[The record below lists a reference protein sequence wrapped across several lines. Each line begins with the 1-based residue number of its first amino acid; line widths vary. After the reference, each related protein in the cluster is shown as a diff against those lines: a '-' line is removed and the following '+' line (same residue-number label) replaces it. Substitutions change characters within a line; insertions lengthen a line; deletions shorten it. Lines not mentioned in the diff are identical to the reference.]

1 MLIHPKPCTK
11 VRNQAVISMAQ
22 ELTIG
27 KVAKLAEV
35 NVETIRY
42 YQRRGLLAEPHK
54 PYMGYRRYPADIV
67 KHIRFIK
74 RAQALGF
81 TLNEI
86 AILMEL
92 EEARACGKTR
102 VLALDKINAIDRKLT
117 GLTSMRKA
125 LAALVRQCEAG
136 EPTKGC
142 PIIRVLEQSESSRT
156 APTK

>member
-1 MLIHPKPCTK
+1 
-11 VRNQAVISMAQ
+11 MAQ

-35 NVETIRY
+35 HVETIRY
-42 YQRRGLLAEPHK
+42 YQRRGLLAEPDK
-54 PYMGYRRYPADIV
+54 PYMGYRRYSADIV
-67 KHIRFIK
+67 KRIRFIK

-81 TLNEI
+81 TLNEV
-86 AILMEL
+86 AVLMKL

-102 VLALDKINAIDRKLT
+102 ALALDKINAIDQKLT

-136 EPTKGC
+136 ESSNGC
-142 PIIRVLEQSESSRT
+142 PIIRVLEQSDSSRT
-156 APTK
+156 APAR

>member
-1 MLIHPKPCTK
+1 
-11 VRNQAVISMAQ
+11 MAQ

-42 YQRRGLLAEPHK
+42 YQRRGLLAEPDK

-81 TLNEI
+81 TLNEV
-86 AILMEL
+86 AVLMEL
-92 EEARACGKTR
+92 EEACACGKTR
-102 VLALDKINAIDRKLT
+102 ALARDKINAIDQKMS

-125 LAALVRQCEAG
+125 LATLVRQCEAG
-136 EPTKGC
+136 EATKGC
-142 PIIRVLEQSESSRT
+142 PIIRALEQSESSRT
-156 APTK
+156 APAR

>member
-1 MLIHPKPCTK
+1 
-11 VRNQAVISMAQ
+11 MAQ

-42 YQRRGLLAEPHK
+42 YQRRGLLAEPEK
-54 PYMGYRRYPADIV
+54 PYMGYRHYPADIV

-81 TLNEI
+81 TLNEVSV
-86 AILMEL
+86 LMEL
-92 EEARACGKTR
+92 EKARACGKTR
-102 VLALDKINAIDRKLT
+102 ARALDKINAIDQKLT

-125 LAALVRQCEAG
+125 LAALVRQCKAG
-136 EPTKGC
+136 RSAKGC
-142 PIIRVLEQSESSRT
+142 PIIRVLEESESSRN
-156 APTK
+156 APGR

>member
-1 MLIHPKPCTK
+1 
-11 VRNQAVISMAQ
+11 MAQ

-42 YQRRGLLAEPHK
+42 YQRRGFLVEPDK
-54 PYMGYRRYPADIV
+54 PYMGYRRYSADMV

-81 TLNEI
+81 TLNEV
-86 AILMEL
+86 AVLLEL
-92 EEARACGKTR
+92 EEGRACGKTR
-102 VLALDKINAIDRKLT
+102 ALARDKINAIDQKLS
-117 GLTSMRKA
+117 GLTSMRQA

-136 EPTKGC
+136 GSTKGC
-142 PIIRVLEQSESSRT
+142 PIIRALEQNESSRT
-156 APTK
+156 APRR

>member
-1 MLIHPKPCTK
+1 
-11 VRNQAVISMAQ
+11 MAQ

-42 YQRRGLLAEPHK
+42 YQRRGLLAEPDK

-81 TLNEI
+81 TLNEV
-86 AILMEL
+86 AVLMEL

-102 VLALDKINAIDRKLT
+102 ALARDKINVIDQT
-117 GLTSMRKA
+117 MSGLTSMRKA
-125 LAALVRQCEAG
+125 LATLVRQCEAG
-136 EPTKGC
+136 EATKGC
-142 PIIRVLEQSESSRT
+142 PIIRALEQSESSRT
-156 APTK
+156 APAR